1 MPIPENIIWELV
13 KHQIRQQEE
22 KDFFGREYKDNG
34 LVFCSEDGGQL
45 DPRSFTRKYERL
57 LKKAGIPKTTFHNL
71 RHTVATL
78 LLEAGEE
85 MKTVQE
91 FLRHARLNI
100 TADIYTTVTEKLK
113 KKASAK
119 INDILFNGKPA
130 RE

>member
-1 MPIPENIIWELV
+1 MPTPENIIWELV

-22 KDFFGREYKDNG
+22 RDFFSKEYRDNG
-34 LVFCSEDGGQL
+34 LVFCSENGGQL
-45 DPRSFTRKYERL
+45 DPRAFTRRYERL
-57 LKKAGIPKTTFHNL
+57 LKKAGIPKTSFHNL
-71 RHTVATL
+71 RHTFATL

-91 FLRHARLNI
+91 LLRHARLNI

-119 INDILFNGKPA
+119 INDILFNGKPG